1 MRAAGAAEPAAA
13 RQTLLILLNSC
24 TRYLEGKGQLLLPVS
39 QWRKARLGAG
49 SKGGAGGQP
58 NALPFCPAETQL
70 APGGGEQTGGE
81 AQEAALC
88 QHAPWLAAIDPLPLP
103 SPG

>member
-13 RQTLLILLNSC
+13 GQTLPVLLNSC
-24 TRYLEGKGQLLLPVS
+24 TCCLEGEGQPLLPVP
-39 QWRKARLGAG
+39 WRRKARLGPG
-49 SKGGAGGQP
+49 SKGVAGGQP

-70 APGGGEQTGGE
+70 APGDGEQTGGE

-88 QHAPWLAAIDPLPLP
+88 QHAPWLAAAY
-103 SPG
+103 